1 MAKAQSATRVSRAM
15 VRRTPI
21 GDAASPAFQAAARA
35 LSPQYMSPG
44 ALARAAKAM
53 ANNEAASRTSSV
65 RVATDNLKNFVAAL
79 GTRQDKRSHSFY
91 AFPLTLTRVELENMF
106 RSSWLAKR
114 IVRTPADDMTR
125 AWVERKWDGWDKPG
139 DNLMAQLRRAEKQF
153 NIRGKV
159 NDALTWGRLYGGA
172 GIVLDIKGQED
183 WSQPLDIRTIQKGQ
197 LRNLHVLDRWRLAA
211 TGELD
216 EDRRSPNYGKP
227 KFFTISGSA
236 GASTSQYLVHWT
248 RILKFEGEPLPWFI
262 WIQNA
267 FWDDSVLQHVAE
279 VIRDYDAT
287 MAGIASLVYEASVD
301 IITSPGLAQ
310 ALTPGGQLSQQ
321 VVDRYAALGVLKSIN
336 HMMVL
341 DGGKVN
347 GPKDQAHEEWQ
358 QKTTTFAGLKDVAE
372 KFMVNVCGAADI
384 PMTRLFGQ
392 SPAGLTAT
400 GESDIR
406 NYYDRLDG
414 DRERVLRHPMETL
427 DEVLLRHLSGDMP
440 TGYELDFG
448 ALWQVTDKERAEIQK
463 LNAER
468 DQIYLVQGAVLE
480 HVIAEELRSSG
491 VYKSMTEKDV
501 QLIAHMAA
509 QAILQPPPGKPG
521 QPATKKAPT
530 AGAPTEPGGGGPPSG
545 QAGDTAGKD
554 YVRKEGGKFVV
565 YAESGRKMGTYNSR
579 AEANERLRQ
588 IEAAKAAKG
597 VT

>member
-1 MAKAQSATRVSRAM
+1 MAKQAASRVSRAM

-21 GDAASPAFQAAARA
+21 GDAASPRFQAAARA
-35 LSPQYMSPG
+35 QAAQYLPPET
-44 ALARAAKAM
+44 LARARRALI
-53 ANNEAASRTSSV
+53 ANDAEARRSSV
-65 RVATDNLKNFVAAL
+65 PYQGDSLKNFVAAL

-125 AWVERKWDGWDKPG
+125 AWVERKWDGWDEPG
-139 DNLMAQLRRAEKQF
+139 NQLLAQLKVAEKKF
-153 NIRGKV
+153 NVRGKV
-159 NDALTWGRLYGGA
+159 LDALTWGRLYGGA

-183 WSQPLDIRTIQKGQ
+183 WSQPLDIATIQKGQ

-216 EDRRSPNYGKP
+216 EDRRTTNYGRP
-227 KFFTISGSA
+227 KYYTVSGSA
-236 GASTSQYLVHWT
+236 GATTSQYLVHWT
-248 RILKFEGEPLPWFI
+248 RVLKFEGEPLPWFL

-310 ALTPGGQLSQQ
+310 ALTPGGTLSQQ

-341 DGGKVN
+341 DGGKAN
-347 GPKDQAHEEWQ
+347 GPKDQAHETWQ

-372 KFMVNVCGAADI
+372 KFMINVCGAADV

-406 NYYDRLDG
+406 NYYDRLDS
-414 DRERVLRHPMETL
+414 DRERTMRHPIETL
-427 DEVLLRHLSGDMP
+427 DEVLLRHLSGSMP
-440 TGYELDFG
+440 TGYELDFPP
-448 ALWQVTDKERAEIQK
+448 LWQVTDKERAEIQK

-480 HVIAEELRSSG
+480 HIIAEELRANG
-491 VYKSMTEKDV
+491 VYKSMSEKDV
-501 QLIAHMAA
+501 QLIERMAA
-509 QAILQPPPGKPG
+509 MAIAQQPVGKPG
-521 QPATKKAPT
+521 QPAEKKAPT
-530 AGAPTEPGGGGPPSG
+530 AGAPVEPAAGGPVGGHASD
-545 QAGDTAGKD
+545 ATGKD

-565 YAESGRKMGTYNSR
+565 YAESGRKMGTYSSR